1 MGPAVPETTLPRP
14 AGNLLGM
21 RALLVVNP
29 AATTT
34 SARTRDVL
42 MHALASE
49 MKLEAVTTEYRGH
62 ARDLGRRAAD
72 SDDIELV
79 VALGGD
85 GTVNEV
91 VNGLLH
97 NGPDPDR
104 LPRLAVVPGGST
116 NVFARALGLPN
127 DAVEATGA
135 ILDALALRSE
145 RTVGLGL
152 AAGTPG
158 TEDEA
163 VPSRWF
169 TFCAGFGF
177 DAGVIGRVEQ
187 QRERGKRSTHALYV
201 RQVVRQFL
209 EEPHRRQGLIT
220 LERPGADPVEDL
232 VLSIVCNTAPWTYLG
247 NRPLYASPEASFD
260 AALDILGLTRLSTT
274 AVARYA
280 TQLLTSSPDRG
291 PHGRHAVS
299 LHDLTDFTL
308 HSKAPLPLQ
317 MDGDHLGLRTSVT
330 FTGVRRALRVIV

>member
-1 MGPAVPETTLPRP
+1 
-14 AGNLLGM
+14 M

-42 MHALASE
+42 IHALASDL
-49 MKLEAVTTEYRGH
+49 KLEVATTEYRGH
-62 ARDLGRRAAD
+62 ARDLGRQAVQRGE
-72 SDDIELV
+72 IELV
-79 VALGGD
+79 IVLGGD

-97 NGPDPDR
+97 AGPAPDV

-135 ILDALALRSE
+135 LLAALHAGSE

-158 TEDEA
+158 TEDAE
-163 VPSRWF
+163 VPARWF
-169 TFCAGFGF
+169 TFCAGLGF
-177 DAGVIGRVEQ
+177 DAGVVGRVEQ
-187 QRERGKRSTHALYV
+187 KRERGRRSTHALYV

-209 EEPHRRQGLIT
+209 GETHRRQGTIT
-220 LERPGADPVEDL
+220 LRRPGQEPVQDL
-232 VLSIVCNTAPWTYLG
+232 ALSIVCNTAPWTYLG
-247 NRPLYASPEASFD
+247 NRPVYAAPRASFD
-260 AALDILGLTRLSTT
+260 TALDVLGLTRLTPS
-274 AVARYA
+274 AVTRYGA
-280 TQLLTSSPDRG
+280 QLLASSPERG
-291 PHGRHAVS
+291 PHGKHAIS

-308 HSKAPLPLQ
+308 DSQVPLPFQ

>member
-1 MGPAVPETTLPRP
+1 
-14 AGNLLGM
+14 M

-42 MHALASE
+42 THALASE

-62 ARDLGRRAAD
+62 ARDLGRQAAE
-72 SDDIELV
+72 SDDIDLV

-97 NGPDPDR
+97 AGPDPEG

-135 ILDALALRSE
+135 LLDALREGSE
-145 RTVGLGL
+145 RTVGMGI
-152 AAGTPG
+152 AEGTPG
-158 TEDEA
+158 SEDEA

-169 TFCAGFGF
+169 TFCAGLGF
-177 DAGVIGRVEQ
+177 DAGVVGRVEQ
-187 QRERGKRSTHALYV
+187 QREQGRKSTHALYL
-201 RQVVRQFL
+201 RQVARQFL
-209 EEPHRRQGLIT
+209 QEPNRRHGSIT
-220 LERPGADPVEDL
+220 LERPGEEPVTDL
-232 VLSIVCNTAPWTYLG
+232 VLSIICNTSPWTYLG
-247 NRPLYASPEASFD
+247 NRPVYAAPKASFD
-260 AALDILGLTRLSTT
+260 TGLDLLSLSRMSTVS
-274 AVARYA
+274 AARYA
-280 TQLLTSSPDRG
+280 TQLLTSSPERG
-291 PHGRHAVS
+291 PHGKHVVS
-299 LHDLTDFTL
+299 LHDLDRFTL
-308 HSKAPLPLQ
+308 HSKVPLPLQ

>member
-1 MGPAVPETTLPRP
+1 
-14 AGNLLGM
+14 
-21 RALLVVNP
+21 
-29 AATTT
+29 
-34 SARTRDVL
+34 
-42 MHALASE
+42 

-62 ARDLGRRAAD
+62 ARDLGRQAAD
-72 SDDIELV
+72 SDDVDLV

-135 ILDALALRSE
+135 LLDALREGSE
-145 RTVGLGL
+145 RTVGMGI

-158 TEDEA
+158 TEDEG
-163 VPSRWF
+163 VPARWF
-169 TFCAGFGF
+169 TFCAGLGF
-177 DAGVIGRVEQ
+177 DAGVVGRVEQ
-187 QRERGKRSTHALYV
+187 QRERGKKSTHALYL

-209 EEPHRRQGLIT
+209 QEPNRRHGTIT
-220 LERPGADPVEDL
+220 LERPGEDPVTDL

-247 NRPLYASPEASFD
+247 NRPVYAAPKASFD
-260 AALDILGLTRLSTT
+260 TGLDVLGLSRMSTV

-280 TQLLTSSPDRG
+280 TQLLTSSPERG
-291 PHGRHAVS
+291 ARGKHAVT
-299 LHDLTDFTL
+299 LHDLDQFTL
-308 HSKAPLPLQ
+308 HSKVPLPLQ

>member
-1 MGPAVPETTLPRP
+1 
-14 AGNLLGM
+14 M

-42 MHALASE
+42 LHALASE

-62 ARDLGRRAAD
+62 ARDLARQAAESGNVD
-72 SDDIELV
+72 LV

-97 NGPDPDR
+97 TGPDPER
-104 LPRLAVVPGGST
+104 LPGLAVVPGGST

-135 ILDALALRSE
+135 ILDALREGSE

-152 AAGTPG
+152 SSGTPG

-169 TFCAGFGF
+169 TFNAGLGF
-177 DAGVIGRVEQ
+177 DAGVVGRVEQ
-187 QRERGKRSTHALYV
+187 QREQGKKSTHALYV

-209 EEPHRRQGLIT
+209 GEQHRRHGTIT
-220 LERPGADPVEDL
+220 LEQPGEDPVTDL
-232 VLSIVCNTAPWTYLG
+232 VVAIVSNTSPWTYLG
-247 NRPLYASPEASFD
+247 NRPMYTSPKASFD
-260 AALDILGLTRLSTT
+260 KGLDVLGLSRLSSA
-274 AVARYA
+274 AVARYG
-280 TQLLTSSPDRG
+280 TQLLTSSPERG
-291 PHGRHAVS
+291 PHGKHAAA
-299 LHDLTDFTL
+299 LHDLTEFTL

>member
-1 MGPAVPETTLPRP
+1 
-14 AGNLLGM
+14 M

-34 SARTRDVL
+34 SARTREVL
-42 MHALASE
+42 THALASDL
-49 MKLEAVTTEYRGH
+49 KLEVAETQYRGH
-62 ARDLGRRAAD
+62 ARDLARQAAEGGQ
-72 SDDIELV
+72 IELV

-91 VNGLLH
+91 VNGLLTH
-97 NGPDPDR
+97 GPDPEA

-127 DAVEATGA
+127 DVVEATGA
-135 ILDALALRSE
+135 LLDALRDGSE

-158 TEDEA
+158 SDDEG
-163 VPSRWF
+163 VPARWF

-177 DAGVIGRVEQ
+177 DAGVVGRVEQ
-187 QRERGKRSTHALYV
+187 QRERGKRSTHSLYM
-201 RQVVRQFL
+201 RQVLRQYVG
-209 EEPHRRQGLIT
+209 ESNRRHGTIT
-220 LERPGADPVEDL
+220 LERPGEDPVEHL
-232 VLSIVCNTAPWTYLG
+232 VMSIICNTAPWTYLG
-247 NRPLYASPEASFD
+247 NRPVYPAPAASFD
-260 AALDILGLTRLSTT
+260 TALDVFALSKLSAT
-274 AVARYA
+274 AVTRYA
-280 TQLLTSSPDRG
+280 TQLLASTPERG
-291 PHGRHAVS
+291 PRGKHVVS

-308 HSKAPLPLQ
+308 HSQAPLPFQ

>member
-1 MGPAVPETTLPRP
+1 
-14 AGNLLGM
+14 M

-42 MHALASE
+42 IHALASE
-49 MKLEAVTTEYRGH
+49 MKLEAVTTGYRGH
-62 ARDLGRRAAD
+62 ARDLGRQAAE
-72 SDDIELV
+72 SDDIDLV

-97 NGPDPDR
+97 NGPDPDH
-104 LPRLAVVPGGST
+104 LPGLAVVPGGST

-135 ILDALALRSE
+135 LLDALREGSE

-152 AAGTPG
+152 TSGTKG

-169 TFCAGFGF
+169 TFNAGLGF
-177 DAGVIGRVEQ
+177 DAGVVGRVEQ
-187 QRERGKRSTHALYV
+187 QRERGRKSTHALYV
-201 RQVVRQFL
+201 RQVLRQL
-209 EEPHRRQGLIT
+209 LGEPSRRHGLIT
-220 LERPGADPVEDL
+220 LERAGEDPVTDL
-232 VLSIVCNTAPWTYLG
+232 LLCIASNTAPWTFLG
-247 NRPLYASPEASFD
+247 NRPMYASPKASFD
-260 AALDILGLTRLSTT
+260 TGLDVFALSRMSTA
-274 AVARYA
+274 AVARYG
-280 TQLLTSSPDRG
+280 TQLLTSSPERG
-291 PHGRHAVS
+291 PHGKHAVS
-299 LHDLTDFTL
+299 LHDLSEFTL

>member
-1 MGPAVPETTLPRP
+1 
-14 AGNLLGM
+14 M

-42 MHALASE
+42 IHALASE

-62 ARDLGRRAAD
+62 ARDLGRQAAD
-72 SDDIELV
+72 SDDVDLV

-97 NGPDPDR
+97 SGPDPDR

-127 DAVEATGA
+127 DAVEATGVL
-135 ILDALALRSE
+135 LDALREGRE
-145 RTVGLGL
+145 RTVGMGI

-163 VPSRWF
+163 VPGRWF
-169 TFCAGFGF
+169 TFCAGLGF

-187 QRERGKRSTHALYV
+187 QRERGKKSTPALYL
-201 RQVVRQFL
+201 RQVLRQFL
-209 EEPHRRQGLIT
+209 QESNRRHGTIT
-220 LERPGADPVEDL
+220 LERPGQDPVTDL
-232 VLSIVCNTAPWTYLG
+232 VLSIVCNTAPWTYLL
-247 NRPLYASPEASFD
+247 NRPVYAAPKASFD
-260 AALDILGLTRLSTT
+260 TGLDVLGLSRMSTV

-280 TQLLTSSPDRG
+280 TQLLTSSPERG
-291 PHGRHAVS
+291 ARGKHAVT
-299 LHDLTDFTL
+299 LHDLDQFTL
-308 HSKAPLPLQ
+308 HSKVPLPLQ

>member
-1 MGPAVPETTLPRP
+1 
-14 AGNLLGM
+14 M

-42 MHALASE
+42 IHALASE
-49 MKLEAVTTEYRGH
+49 MKLEVVTTEYRGH
-62 ARDLGRRAAD
+62 ARDLGRQAAD
-72 SDDIELV
+72 SDDIDMV

-97 NGPDPDR
+97 RGPDPR
-104 LPRLAVVPGGST
+104 VPGLAVVPGGST

-135 ILDALALRSE
+135 LLDALREERE

-158 TEDEA
+158 TEDES

-169 TFCAGFGF
+169 TFCAGLGF
-177 DAGVIGRVEQ
+177 DAGVVGRVEQ
-187 QRERGKRSTHALYV
+187 QRELGRRSTHALYL
-201 RQVVRQFL
+201 RQVLRQFL
-209 EEPHRRQGLIT
+209 DDPHRRHGTIT
-220 LERPGADPVEDL
+220 LERPGVDPVTDL
-232 VLSIVCNTAPWTYLG
+232 VLSIICNTSPWTFLG
-247 NRPLYASPEASFD
+247 NRPVYAAPKASFD
-260 AALDILGLTRLSTT
+260 TGLDVLALSRMSTP

-280 TQLLTSSPDRG
+280 TQLLTSSPERG
-291 PHGRHAVS
+291 PHGKHAVT
-299 LHDLTDFTL
+299 LHDLADFTL
-308 HSKAPLPLQ
+308 HSKVPLPLQ